1 MYSGIASDMEF
12 VEGWFMVFNATFN
25 DISVHNVFFLK
36 WYGII
41 TVQYRYLVDTATTR
55 NRRGRY

>member
-25 DISVHNVFFLK
+25 DISVTSWRSVLL
-36 WYGII
+36 
-41 TVQYRYLVDTATTR
+41 VQETGVLGE
-55 NRRGRY
+55 NQ

>member
-25 DISVHNVFFLK
+25 NISAITWRSVLLVKETRVHGEKQVTDKL
-36 WYGII
+36 YI
-41 TVQYRYLVDTATTR
+41 TF
-55 NRRGRY
+55 